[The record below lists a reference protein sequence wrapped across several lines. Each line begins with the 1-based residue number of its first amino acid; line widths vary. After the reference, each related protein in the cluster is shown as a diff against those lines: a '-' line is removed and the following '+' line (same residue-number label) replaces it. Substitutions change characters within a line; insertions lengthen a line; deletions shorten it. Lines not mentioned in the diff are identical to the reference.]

1 MFTSHCNQPL
11 RRRQVLSA
19 SRCAQVLVC
28 FHVLAA
34 FAQVDGGAPAGRYVL
49 DQAVASVEG
58 KVITASQLDFEAR
71 VLLINAGG
79 IEAAFAPLDHEV
91 LTKSLNAVLDQRLAT
106 LEADKIDAYAVD
118 VADVDKAITA
128 FRARFATDERFRLFL
143 ERQEADMND
152 LGQVLRRSLRAQ
164 RAIDGRLRL
173 KAQVSEIEARQ
184 YQAQHA
190 ELKDLPLEAVR
201 QKLFTQR
208 FQSLMRDDLKAA
220 RKQADVRLLGPFAPV
235 ESHP

>member
-11 RRRQVLSA
+11 RRRQVMFA
-19 SRCAQVLVC
+19 ARCAQVLVC
-28 FHVLAA
+28 FRLVAA
-34 FAQVDGGAPAGRYVL
+34 FAQADAGELGRRVVL

-118 VADVDKAITA
+118 VADVDKAINA

-173 KAQVSEIEARQ
+173 KAQVSEAEARQ
-184 YQAQHA
+184 YQAQHPS
-190 ELKDLPLEAVR
+190 LKEQPLELVR
-201 QKLFTQR
+201 QQLFTHR
-208 FQSLMRDDLKAA
+208 FQTLMRDELKAA
-220 RKQADVRLLGPFAPV
+220 RKQADVRLLGPFAPL
-235 ESHP
+235 EGHP